1 MERSVS
7 PAGPERETLPSSLT
21 EGVQLRDY
29 WRLLVRRKSVVLA
42 SVVAVV
48 AVAGIFVL
56 LATPHYR
63 ATATVQIERQGP
75 DILDFKDVL
84 NVDPAGYQEFYQ
96 TQYMILQSRAVIRR
110 AAERIDLLNRP
121 EYATRKRSPLRR
133 LTEMATS
140 TFSGRAA
147 ADGDP
152 LDRAVRF
159 IEDGLA
165 VVPVRNSHLVD
176 VSFVDRDPPLARDV
190 ANAVVEAYQQFNLDA
205 RYSTT
210 KQASEFLTRQV
221 VSLRSEI
228 AEKERQLQ
236 EFSEKKEILSVND
249 ETKDISGQALAD
261 LSRRVVEA
269 RGRLALAQARYES
282 VHRAEPDAL
291 TEVTNNSMVNGLKQQ
306 KATLERK
313 LTLLS
318 GRFKGEWPEVDE
330 VGQELAKADE
340 QLQAEIAA
348 IAAQV
353 RGAAGADM
361 ERAESEVVRLERQ
374 LEQQKE
380 EVRRVHREAG
390 EFAGLKAEIEN
401 KRAFLNDLVSRQSQ
415 TEVSDRLRDTR
426 ASNVHVV
433 DRAQLPKTPSKPNK
447 PLVMMVSLLLGMLV
461 GIGAAIVL
469 DHLDYTVKSAQ
480 EIERLTALPILGRI
494 PLFQPLR
501 AVKDGGTE
509 RERAESTTS
518 TDLGSH
524 LDPQS
529 AFAEA
534 FKNLRTSL
542 LLASPDRPPKNI
554 VVTSCE
560 PRDGKSTT
568 SVNLAIVLTQLG
580 RRVLLI
586 DADLRRPRIHKM
598 FGIPS
603 GVGLSSLLTGNA
615 AFEDVPQTTVVPG
628 LAIIT
633 SGPIPPTPS
642 ELLGSPALQALLD
655 RLQRDATYDH
665 VILDCPPSLQVADS
679 VILASRADATIVVV
693 RPGKTSRESLAHGV
707 VRLRQA
713 RAYVV
718 GAVLNAMPEDTS
730 GYYYHYYRSDEDEK
744 PHVAGRGQRR
754 RRAGT
759 A

>member
-1 MERSVS
+1 
-7 PAGPERETLPSSLT
+7 
-21 EGVQLRDY
+21 
-29 WRLLVRRKSVVLA
+29 VL
-42 SVVAVV
+42 
-48 AVAGIFVL
+48 
-56 LATPHYR
+56 
-63 ATATVQIERQGP
+63 
-75 DILDFKDVL
+75 
-84 NVDPAGYQEFYQ
+84 
-96 TQYMILQSRAVIRR
+96 RR
-110 AAERIDLLNRP
+110 AAERIDLPNLP
-121 EYATRKRSPLRR
+121 EYATRKHSPIRR
-133 LTEMATS
+133 L
-140 TFSGRAA
+140 AA
-147 ADGDP
+147 SIASLARRDGGAGDP

-165 VVPVRNSHLVD
+165 IVPVRNSHLVE
-176 VSFVDRDPPLARDV
+176 VSFVDREPALAREV
-190 ANAVVEAYQQFNLDA
+190 ANAIVEAYQQFNLDA

-221 VSLRSEI
+221 ASLRAEI

-236 EFSEKKEILSVND
+236 EFSAKKEILAVDD
-249 ETKDISGQALAD
+249 ETKDISAQALAD
-261 LSRRVVEA
+261 LNRRFGEA
-269 RGRLALAQARYES
+269 RGRLALAEARYES
-282 VHRAEPDAL
+282 VRRAEPDAL
-291 TEVTNNSMVNGLKQQ
+291 PEVTNNSLVAGLKQQ
-306 KATLERK
+306 RATLERK
-313 LTLLS
+313 LTQLS
-318 GRFKGEWPEVDE
+318 ERFKSDWPAVEE
-330 VGQELAKADE
+330 LRQEMEKADE
-340 QLQAEIAA
+340 QLQAEVAA
-348 IAAQV
+348 IASQV
-353 RGAAGADM
+353 RGAAGSDM
-361 ERAESEVVRLERQ
+361 ERATSEVARLAVQ
-374 LEQQKE
+374 LDEQKE

-390 EFAGLKAEIEN
+390 EFGGLQAEIEN
-401 KRAFLNDLVSRQSQ
+401 KRSFLNDLVSRQSQ

-433 DRAQLPKTPSKPNK
+433 DRAQLPKLPAKPNK
-447 PLVMMVSLLLGMLV
+447 PLVMMVSLLLGLMV
-461 GIGAAIVL
+461 GVGVAIVL
-469 DHLDYTVKSAQ
+469 DHLDYTVKNEQ
-480 EIERLTALPILGRI
+480 DIERLAALPILGRI

-501 AVKDGGTE
+501 AVKDHGE
-509 RERAESTTS
+509 RDRPAEPAPS
-518 TDLGSH
+518 DLGSH

-598 FGIPS
+598 FALPNVS
-603 GVGLSSLLTGNA
+603 GLSSLLTGNA
-615 AFEDVPQTTVVPG
+615 VHDDLPHTTDIPG
-628 LAIIT
+628 LAVIT

-642 ELLGSPALQALLD
+642 ELLGSPGLPGLLE
-655 RLQRDATYDH
+655 RLGRDGAYDH

-679 VILASRADATIVVV
+679 VILASRTDATIVVV

-713 RAYVV
+713 RAHVV
-718 GAVLNAMPEDTS
+718 GAVLNAMPEDGGHS
-730 GYYYHYYRSDEDEK
+730 YHYYRTDEDQNAHAR
-744 PHVAGRGQRR
+744 PGRVPRR